1 MSKHTAVM
9 LLGNAGSGKSTL
21 LTQLGGTVFPSGV
34 QFRKGYTK
42 DIYEE
47 WIILNGEPVCLID
60 VPGLYEP
67 SETET
72 KFNAQKLNLALS
84 RDYEYKLFF
93 VLKASNRGPDD
104 GEIVMMSKISES
116 IKQVNGCRV
125 SFRVIV
131 NQIMDQRVYD
141 MYQDHLAKDNFVSFF
156 GALDIPGFSFNI
168 KIDGVILLRFD
179 EEGVTNNKFRKQF
192 ARDVDLHRPSAIHI
206 HKEIKASNKEL
217 TVYQKALEALSLLL
231 YNAGKEVHE
240 FFSRLFS

>member
-9 LLGNAGSGKSTL
+9 LLGNAGSGRAPFSL
-21 LTQLGGTVFPSGV
+21 NSVAPY
-34 QFRKGYTK
+34 FRYTK

-47 WIILNGEPVCLID
+47 WVILNGEPVCLID

-93 VLKASNRGPDD
+93 VLKAGNRGPDD
-104 GEIVMMSKISES
+104 GEMVTMSKISES

-125 SFRVIV
+125 FFRVIV

-141 MYQDHLAKDNFVSFF
+141 MYQDHL
-156 GALDIPGFSFNI
+156 
-168 KIDGVILLRFD
+168 
-179 EEGVTNNKFRKQF
+179 RKTT
-192 ARDVDLHRPSAIHI
+192 LC
-206 HKEIKASNKEL
+206 
-217 TVYQKALEALSLLL
+217 
-231 YNAGKEVHE
+231 
-240 FFSRLFS
+240 LFSGL